1 MPERRGDGAQ
11 GRGVPGEARQRRGGR
26 GGVPVELHASH
37 PVQDLRTMQGT
48 TAQRRP
54 AAGDDDE
61 RADKQTNKAC
71 SADISASAP
80 CRADG

>member
-1 MPERRGDGAQ
+1 
-11 GRGVPGEARQRRGGR
+11 
-26 GGVPVELHASH
+26 
-37 PVQDLRTMQGT
+37 MQGT